1 MVSYKKGGGGKLEAF
16 DEYGRY
22 TEVTLNVEGHD
33 INKWE
38 DLIDLFL
45 DDEQK
50 EIYNKASAEDKKEVN
65 DYLMNY
71 HEQLFQQEV
80 DKINTQYRVY
90 SSVDE
95 TIQNAHELFTDDMI
109 EWYFENERGG
119 YITTFQGTGH
129 RVPAL
134 PMALQMA
141 RYKYNRMKAI
151 SNDEFNKRIQKIFD
165 ETQKDSYGDPIGN
178 NTLPSSCGHD
188 RGYQYLETHTEI
200 PVFRGMY
207 VSSYDKE
214 TVRQGFFENGK
225 DAPLSLM
232 GNGCFGTCIYMSM
245 SYDYS
250 SGGYDEGIL
259 VKGIVKPE
267 EAKWFDQQ
275 SYHNLKN
282 EFVAKLPIFLN
293 NLRNKMD
300 NSPIFASGRY
310 SKDKF
315 LNTVEN
321 FIKNDRAFIPMLMG
335 YDAMFADGNQFDI
348 LNPNVVE
355 LVDEK
360 K

>member
-16 DEYGRY
+16 DENGRY

-50 EIYNKASAEDKKEVN
+50 EIYNKASDEDKKEVN

-80 DKINTQYRVY
+80 DKMNTQYRFYY
-90 SSVDE
+90 SIDE
-95 TIQNAHELFTDDMI
+95 AIQNAHELFTDDMI
-109 EWYFENERGG
+109 EWYFENERNG
-119 YITTFQGTGH
+119 YITSFQGTSH

-134 PMALQMA
+134 PVALQMA
-141 RYKYNRMKAI
+141 RYKYNRMKSI
-151 SNDEFNKRIQKIFD
+151 SNDEFNQRVKKLFVD
-165 ETQKDSYGDPIGN
+165 YSNN

-188 RGYQYLETHTEI
+188 TGYRYLETHTEI
-200 PVFRGMY
+200 PVFRGMN
-207 VSSYDKE
+207 VRRSDRE
-214 TVRQGFFENGK
+214 IVRQGFFENGK
-225 DAPLSLM
+225 DAPISLM
-232 GNGCFGTCIYMSM
+232 GNGCYGTCIYMSM

-250 SGGYDEGIL
+250 SDWYDAGIL

-267 EAKWFDQQ
+267 QVMWFDQS
-275 SYHNLKN
+275 SYSTVKST
-282 EFVAKLPIFLN
+282 FVAKMPILLN
-293 NLRNKMD
+293 NLRSKLD

-315 LNTVEN
+315 LSTVEN
-321 FIKNDRAFIPMLMG
+321 FIRNDRAFIPMLMG

-348 LNPNVVE
+348 LNPNIVE
-355 LVDEK
+355 LVDENK
-360 K
+360 